1 MSMDFLLGLFLDG
14 TIELFLLHYG
24 RVRLY
29 LEGETASEQFI
40 KGQSNVT
47 APWGFINT
55 ASKGGIF
62 LLTDI
67 TLNIG

>member
-1 MSMDFLLGLFLDG
+1 MDFLLGLFLDG

-29 LEGETASEQFI
+29 LEGENASEQFI
-40 KGQSNVT
+40 KGQSPLT

-55 ASKGGIF
+55 ASNGGIF
-62 LLTDI
+62 LLTDS

>member
-1 MSMDFLLGLFLDG
+1 MDFLLGLFLDG

-24 RVRLY
+24 RARLVY
-29 LEGETASEQFI
+29 LEGENASEQFI
-40 KGQSNVT
+40 KGQSHLT

>member
-1 MSMDFLLGLFLDG
+1 LLDLFLGG

-24 RVRLY
+24 RVRLLY
-29 LEGETASEQFI
+29 MEGENASEQFI
-40 KGQSNVT
+40 KGQSHLT

>member
-1 MSMDFLLGLFLDG
+1 MDFLLGFFLDG
-14 TIELFLLHYG
+14 TIKLFLLHYG